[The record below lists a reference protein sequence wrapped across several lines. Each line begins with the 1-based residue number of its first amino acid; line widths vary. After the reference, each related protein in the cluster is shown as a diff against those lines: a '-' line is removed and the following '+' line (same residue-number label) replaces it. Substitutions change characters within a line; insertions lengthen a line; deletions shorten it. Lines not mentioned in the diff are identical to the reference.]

1 MFKSYIYI
9 SVYCWVMTRLD
20 PCKKNS
26 LGSRKLSFCTDYV
39 GWLRVEYLM
48 MWFRGRSKFF
58 EVWNFRKLNITRLTS
73 HKMVLSKNIWSLG
86 TLNYQKY
93 QKGATRGHVR
103 CYTVVHVTILVNFE
117 FFADGRDMVVVS
129 TNTGISSI
137 CFLHDPTD
145 FGSKL
150 QGGANIKIRCFLYQM
165 VHMYFWGTNAPVFNS
180 TLFTV

>member
-1 MFKSYIYI
+1 MVFAQK
-9 SVYCWVMTRLD
+9 C
-20 PCKKNS
+20 
-26 LGSRKLSFCTDYV
+26 
-39 GWLRVEYLM
+39 
-48 MWFRGRSKFF
+48 WFRGRSKFF

-150 QGGANIKIRCFLYQM
+150 QGGPTLKYVVFYIKSYICTFEVPMLRYSMVLFLPFYLSKSIPKLYKT
-165 VHMYFWGTNAPVFNS
+165 VVEYFLQYSDKRW
-180 TLFTV
+180 